1 MDVNVYD
8 EQHDGQRAFWDDE
21 VVVTTGR
28 RSNPFAAR
36 LAVMMVTGLVVCL
49 LAWGVRSVSGDGA
62 SPTVPSPQPEPPT
75 QMAPVTAAPVTAAPV
90 TAAPVTAAPVPAD
103 AAVAQRT
110 VVLVAQP
117 ASGGAVE
124 QIQIAP
130 AAKACSNPY
139 KVVKGDGWIAIAKRA
154 GVTTKQ
160 LLAANGATAKTKLY
174 PDRSICL
181 PKGASV
187 TTAPSTTAPSTT
199 APAAAP
205 AKKKKATTP
214 APPAAAPPTTAVQVR
229 TYTAAEVEAIIRQV
243 WPDDLEDKAIQ
254 IAIRESRL
262 KPTARNWCCSGLFQ
276 IYYGVHSKWL
286 AGIGVSSA
294 DQLLDPNVNA
304 TAAYALYQRAG
315 SWKPWGG

>member
-1 MDVNVYD
+1 VMS
-8 EQHDGQRAFWDDE
+8 G
-21 VVVTTGR
+21 
-28 RSNPFAAR
+28 
-36 LAVMMVTGLVVCL
+36 LAVS
-49 LAWGVRSVSGDGA
+49 LAVSL
-62 SPTVPSPQPEPPT
+62 
-75 QMAPVTAAPVTAAPV
+75 VTAAP
-90 TAAPVTAAPVPAD
+90 AD
-103 AAVAQRT
+103 AAR
-110 VVLVAQP
+110 P
-117 ASGGAVE
+117 AT
-124 QIQIAP
+124 
-130 AAKACSNPY
+130 KACDNPY

-187 TTAPSTTAPSTT
+187 TAAPTTTAPA

-205 AKKKKATTP
+205 AKTNKAATP
-214 APPAAAPPTTAVQVR
+214 ALPAAAPPTTAVQVR

-243 WPDDLEDKAIQ
+243 WPDDLEDKAIE
-254 IAIRESRL
+254 IAIRESKL

-286 AGIGVSSA
+286 KDIGVTSA
-294 DQLLDPNVNA
+294 DQLLDPNVNTA
-304 TAAYALYQRAG
+304 AAYALYQRAG

>member
-1 MDVNVYD
+1 
-8 EQHDGQRAFWDDE
+8 
-21 VVVTTGR
+21 
-28 RSNPFAAR
+28 
-36 LAVMMVTGLVVCL
+36 
-49 LAWGVRSVSGDGA
+49 
-62 SPTVPSPQPEPPT
+62 
-75 QMAPVTAAPVTAAPV
+75 
-90 TAAPVTAAPVPAD
+90 
-103 AAVAQRT
+103 
-110 VVLVAQP
+110 
-117 ASGGAVE
+117 
-124 QIQIAP
+124 
-130 AAKACSNPY
+130 
-139 KVVKGDGWIAIAKRA
+139 
-154 GVTTKQ
+154 
-160 LLAANGATAKTKLY
+160 NGATAKTKLY
-174 PDRSICL
+174 PNRSICL
-181 PKGASV
+181 PKGATV

-229 TYTAAEVEAIIRQV
+229 TYTAPEVEAIIRQV

>member
-1 MDVNVYD
+1 MNVYD

-28 RSNPFAAR
+28 RGDRLAAR
-36 LAVMMVTGLVVCL
+36 LVVMVAVMVAVGLVVGL
-49 LAWGVRSVSGDGA
+49 
-62 SPTVPSPQPEPPT
+62 
-75 QMAPVTAAPVTAAPV
+75 VTAAP
-90 TAAPVTAAPVPAD
+90 AD
-103 AAVAQRT
+103 AARSSV
-110 VVLVAQP
+110 
-117 ASGGAVE
+117 
-124 QIQIAP
+124 AP
-130 AAKACSNPY
+130 AAKACNNPY
-139 KVVKGDGWIAIAKRA
+139 EVVKGDGWIVIAKRA

-187 TTAPSTTAPSTT
+187 TTAPSTTAPA

-205 AKKKKATTP
+205 KKKKGTTP

-229 TYTAAEVEAIIRQV
+229 TYTASEVEAIIRQV

-254 IAIRESRL
+254 IATRESRL

-276 IYYGVHSKWL
+276 IYYSVHSKWL
-286 AGIGVSSA
+286 KDIGVTNA

-304 TAAYALYQRAG
+304 AAAYVLYQRAG

>member
-1 MDVNVYD
+1 MNVHD
-8 EQHDGQRAFWDDE
+8 EQHNKQHEFRPDD
-21 VVVTTGR
+21 VVVPTGR
-28 RSNPFAAR
+28 RGGFLAAR
-36 LAVMMVTGLVVCL
+36 PPVMVAVTVVLTVVAGLVVGL
-49 LAWGVRSVSGDGA
+49 
-62 SPTVPSPQPEPPT
+62 
-75 QMAPVTAAPVTAAPV
+75 VTAAP
-90 TAAPVTAAPVPAD
+90 AD
-103 AAVAQRT
+103 AARSV
-110 VVLVAQP
+110 
-117 ASGGAVE
+117 
-124 QIQIAP
+124 AP
-130 AAKACSNPY
+130 AAKACDNPY

-187 TTAPSTTAPSTT
+187 TTAPSTTAP

-205 AKKKKATTP
+205 AKKKKAATP

-254 IAIRESRL
+254 IATRESRL

-276 IYYGVHSKWL
+276 IYYSVHSKWL
-286 AGIGVSSA
+286 KDIGVTSA
-294 DQLLDPNVNA
+294 DQLLDPNVNTA
-304 TAAYALYQRAG
+304 AAYALYQRAG